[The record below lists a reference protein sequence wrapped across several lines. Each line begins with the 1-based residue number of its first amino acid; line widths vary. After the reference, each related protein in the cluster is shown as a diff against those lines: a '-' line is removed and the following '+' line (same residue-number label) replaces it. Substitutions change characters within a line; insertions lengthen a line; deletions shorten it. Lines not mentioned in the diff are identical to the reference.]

1 MKQAPEPDMLVMLEL
16 LEQEFMTIMIKMLR
30 ALMDK
35 VGNIPEQM
43 DNVSR
48 EIGIQRK
55 NKREIL

>member
-35 VGNIPEQM
+35 VGNIPE
-43 DNVSR
+43 
-48 EIGIQRK
+48 
-55 NKREIL
+55 